1 MSLLTKILDWK
12 FNTNTF
18 EQDFNAWE
26 TVKAKYEQQTGQQ
39 LPDSILVATMMN
51 KTTGALQQ
59 HLRLNAG
66 NITTFAQ
73 VKQLLVQ
80 YFRSRHIINI
90 QDTSGPMDIGAI
102 KGKGKYKG
110 KGGKSNFS
118 HWNFMKGKG
127 SNKGKGKGKHFK
139 GDKGKGK
146 GKQMP
151 QTSNK
156 GKGKGKGGAGLVCWT
171 CGAHGRIN
179 AVDDTSLN
187 ETSWNDEWNEWTCN
201 DPTYFG
207 EFDGSWQDDHFV
219 GHVGFDD
226 WRTDDWTSWDDWSW
240 DQTWT
245 SWNEA
250 GQASTSGTPTLQE
263 AQTRTSVQVTELPA
277 SGSAAS
283 QGTSAQVSAVL
294 AEPPGRQVSQG
305 SRPTPSTSRGFV
317 PSMMLAAITLNAFG
331 VGTSVSLGHVTTSG
345 SVQQH
350 QNESTHFQ
358 TLESVGLSHLSLPA
372 FSDFMM
378 NQHMVIASSVDTL
391 WVLFDSAHCC
401 PKNFAPEWPLL
412 PLNGSKPP
420 LRSVTGQPLHVYGR
434 KLVGMKVGEVDFFLH
449 FYVTDIDYPLV
460 SVGRVLVQG
469 YTVELSELQM
479 CMKCPGGQSMP
490 LHRHGSLLFM
500 QPSIQP
506 FEKNNFEAVCVT
518 FHEQFKPKTNT
529 STEEPPENLV
539 APTSGSFKPV
549 YYHTDRWYFDSSRHR
564 YHRRPRRNLF
574 TPEGTSDRLDMRSW
588 RHFEGLLSLTKTRP
602 KRLLKTTGEFQ
613 KIIREPWVSSGKA
626 GRSLF

>member
-1 MSLLTKILDWK
+1 MAEIDGDFGRLKLPLPPHFSGEPHDWEEWEWNFRTYIAMFQPTVLDFLDRASTSDAEVVDAHFAIQGASDDDVQKLITFSRKLHYLLGNLCTGSARLLVRQNVRGNGFETWRLLYQRFSLPDASRHVSLLTKILDWK
-12 FNTNTF
+12 FNTSTF

-26 TVKAKYEQQTGQQ
+26 TTKAKYEQQTGQQ

-80 YFRSRHIINI
+80 YFRSRHIINT

-110 KGGKSNFS
+110 KGKGGKSNFS

-127 SNKGKGKGKHFK
+127 SYKGKGKGKHFK

-151 QTSNK
+151 QTSSK

-171 CGAHGRIN
+171 CGAHGHTSRECRAGRIN
-179 AVDDTSLN
+179 AVDDTSVN
-187 ETSWNDEWNEWTCN
+187 ETSWNDEWNEWTWN

-226 WRTDDWTSWDDWSW
+226 WWTDDWTSWDDWSW

-263 AQTRTSVQVTELPA
+263 AQSRTSVQVTELPA

-294 AEPPGRQVSQG
+294 AEPPGLQVSQG
-305 SRPTPSTSRGFV
+305 SRVTPSTSRGFV
-317 PSMMLAAITLNAFG
+317 PSMMLAAITLNTFG

-350 QNESTHFQ
+350 QTESTHFE
-358 TLESVGLSHLSLPA
+358 TLESVGLSHLSLPV
-372 FSDFMM
+372 FQDFMM
-378 NQHMVIASSVDTL
+378 NQHMVIASSADTS
-391 WVLFDSAHCC
+391 WVLFDSGAAAHCC

-412 PLNGSKPP
+412 PLN
-420 LRSVTGQPLHVYGR
+420 
-434 KLVGMKVGEVDFFLH
+434 
-449 FYVTDIDYPLV
+449 
-460 SVGRVLVQG
+460 
-469 YTVELSELQM
+469 
-479 CMKCPGGQSMP
+479 
-490 LHRHGSLLFM
+490 
-500 QPSIQP
+500 
-506 FEKNNFEAVCVT
+506 A
-518 FHEQFKPKTNT
+518 
-529 STEEPPENLV
+529 
-539 APTSGSFKPV
+539 
-549 YYHTDRWYFDSSRHR
+549 
-564 YHRRPRRNLF
+564 
-574 TPEGTSDRLDMRSW
+574 
-588 RHFEGLLSLTKTRP
+588 
-602 KRLLKTTGEFQ
+602 
-613 KIIREPWVSSGKA
+613 
-626 GRSLF
+626 